1 VVKETLVVTGEKRGN
16 QVAILSGLKE
26 GDYVVTSGQLK
37 LKNGSVVIIN
47 NTITPDNNP
56 VSASTNE

>member
-1 VVKETLVVTGEKRGN
+1 MVKETLVVTGEKRGN